1 MNNTTQKLT
10 EWAINKIKTDY
21 PDDVVLLIAVEG
33 NSVNGDRHGECF
45 DYFVP
50 ATERGEELSLEVIIN
65 GIGYDLYPRTWERT
79 ERTANLDDRGT
90 LCLGN
95 AKILYSK
102 SPEQENRFL
111 ALRQKLF
118 DNLADTDFTY
128 KKALER
134 LDVAM
139 DLYRT
144 MMFEDA
150 LYKVRMASCFV
161 VDYLSEAVA
170 YLNGTY
176 HTDFGR
182 YRSVFGKRQ
191 CELPE
196 EEELSKSCAEAKELP
211 ESFIEYSNAVI
222 NAKTADELKNLSHL
236 LISVTRRFIAG
247 HKPVQTHPMINNNF
261 TDLANWYQEL
271 SLIWRRLRYYCDI
284 ADVHQAFAVACYLQR
299 ELMVVEKEFGL
310 AEMDLLGCYQAENL
324 TELKNRSIEFEKYI
338 VDEIENHGV
347 KINKYDTVE
356 DFLAQN

>member
-1 MNNTTQKLT
+1 MNNTTQKLKV
-10 EWAINKIKTDY
+10 WAINKIKTEY
-21 PDDVVLLIAVEG
+21 PDDVALLIAVEG
-33 NSVNGDRHGECF
+33 FSVNGDEHGECF

-50 ATERGEELSLEVIIN
+50 TTDRGEELSQTVIID
-65 GIGYDLYPRTWERT
+65 GIGYDLYPQSWERT

-90 LCLGN
+90 LCLSN
-95 AKILYSK
+95 AKILYSR
-102 SPEQENRFL
+102 SSDDENRFL

-118 DNLADTDFTY
+118 DNLADSEFIY

-144 MMFEDA
+144 MMFENA
-150 LYKVRMASCFV
+150 LYKVRMAAGFV
-161 VDYLSEAVA
+161 VDFLSEAVA

-176 HTDFGR
+176 RTDFGR
-182 YRSVFGKRQ
+182 YRFVFGKRQ
-191 CELPE
+191 CEQSE
-196 EEELSKSCAEAKELP
+196 VEDNSESYTQAKELP

-236 LISVTRRFIAG
+236 LISVTRRFIAA
-247 HKPVQTHPMINNNF
+247 HKPVQIQPIININF

-271 SLIWRRLRYYCDI
+271 SLVWRRLRYFCETED
-284 ADVHQAFAVACYLQR
+284 APQAFAGACFLQS
-299 ELMVVEKEFGL
+299 ELMVVEEEFGL
-310 AEMDLLGCYQAENL
+310 AEMDLLGCYHAANL
-324 TELKNRSIEFEKYI
+324 TELKNQSIKFEKYI

-347 KINKYDTVE
+347 KINKYATVE

>member
-21 PDDVVLLIAVEG
+21 PDDVALLIAVEG
-33 NSVNGDRHGECF
+33 NSVNGDGHGECF

-50 ATERGEELSLEVIIN
+50 ATDRGEELNQTIIID
-65 GIGYDLYPRTWERT
+65 GVGHDLYPRSWERT
-79 ERTANLDDRGT
+79 ERTANLDDRCT
-90 LCLGN
+90 LCLSN

-102 SPEQENRFL
+102 SREEEDRFL

-118 DNLADTDFTY
+118 ENLADKEFTY

-144 MMFEDA
+144 MMFENA
-150 LYKVRMASCFV
+150 LYKVRMAASFV

-176 HTDFGR
+176 RTDFGT
-182 YRSVFGKRQ
+182 YRSVFGKRHY
-191 CELPE
+191 ELPE
-196 EEELSKSCAEAKELP
+196 GEELSKSRTEAIELP

-236 LISVTRRFIAG
+236 LISVTRRFIAT
-247 HKPVQTHPMINNNF
+247 HKPVHAQPKINNNF

-271 SLIWRRLRYYCDI
+271 SLIWRRLRYYCYI
-284 ADVHQAFAVACYLQR
+284 ADVPQAFAEACLLQS
-299 ELMVVEKEFGL
+299 ELMVAEEEFGL
-310 AEMDLLGCYQAENL
+310 DEMDLLGCYQADNL
-324 TELKNRSIEFEKYI
+324 TELKNQSISFEKYI

-356 DFLAQN
+356 DFLAHN